1 MNSYLQIKTILFSF
15 LYGVFFY
22 ITAKYNLIIIKN
34 LNTLKKYIISLVYVI
49 DLVLLYIYLIYK
61 LNNGIFHIYF
71 VISILIGFYITSKRY
86 KNSVNKCKVFLKRV
100 KKKSN

>member
-22 ITAKYNLIIIKN
+22 ITARYNLIIIKN
-34 LNTLKKYIISLVYVI
+34 LNTIKKYIISLVYVI

-71 VISILIGFYITSKRY
+71 VISILIGYYITSKMY
-86 KNSVNKCKVFLKRV
+86 KNLVNKCKVFLKRV